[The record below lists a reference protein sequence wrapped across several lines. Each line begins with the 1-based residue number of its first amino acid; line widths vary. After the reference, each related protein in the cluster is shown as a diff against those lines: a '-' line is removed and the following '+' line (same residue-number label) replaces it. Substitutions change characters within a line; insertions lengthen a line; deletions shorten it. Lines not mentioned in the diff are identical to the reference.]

1 MISPCVSPR
10 LFYRVGNVAS
20 TIPSGALILGN
31 LTLNSFRT
39 TSRGVKVAD
48 KGQRL
53 HLFPPSEHNTVVYG
67 KLDSDRQPVKLQVGE
82 GVRVPVGSRDK

>member
-31 LTLNSFRT
+31 LTLNSF
-39 TSRGVKVAD
+39 KVAD